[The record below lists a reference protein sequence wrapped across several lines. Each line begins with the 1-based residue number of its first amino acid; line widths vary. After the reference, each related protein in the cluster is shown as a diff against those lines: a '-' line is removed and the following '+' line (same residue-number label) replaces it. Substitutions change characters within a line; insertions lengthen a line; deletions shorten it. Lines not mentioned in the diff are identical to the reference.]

1 MGFQVIIKIY
11 IIKNK
16 IEKEKARCH
25 LAFFMIQLNN
35 NNIKKSFFTMSLLE
49 RHNELFLTN
58 NKSDFNK
65 LLLNNNIDLHYKE
78 GLRDLF
84 SAYYLYSIFQM
95 KLNVD
100 ILDLVNKKEILLKN
114 NSLNIPNFLLAELI
128 ISTTKDDN
136 KYAVIKKIEDLIGKD
151 AWQKIINNADK
162 NNEHGDFTS
171 LINNINKIDE
181 VYTMKSAKPSSKL
194 LVPLL
199 RAIYSSHEYDIE
211 DSSQNSYLKNV
222 SLVMDSI
229 SEDKRNGSTL
239 IDEIFRH
246 IKPTLNNIVLQK
258 MDAINKNYLL
268 NIFYKNK
275 NIFSYIN
282 ESSVKELL
290 NDDSFFFTESGNI
303 NSLKVNPD
311 LKILIEK
318 RLLNQS
324 MKCSFNNNE
333 KLIRKRI

>member
-1 MGFQVIIKIY
+1 
-11 IIKNK
+11 
-16 IEKEKARCH
+16 
-25 LAFFMIQLNN
+25 
-35 NNIKKSFFTMSLLE
+35 MSLLE

-268 NIFYKNK
+268 NICYKNK

-290 NDDSFFFTESGNI
+290 NDDSFFFTETGNI

-324 MKCSFNNNE
+324 MKCGFNNNE